1 MREITIKL
9 IANGKELETVE
20 GTRALV
26 IVDDGKDGRV
36 CRYNLMEIS
45 SCVYLMDAALGTM
58 IENFVDDKDL
68 GYTMFMTYLT
78 MASTAYETTI
88 ESGDMDTH
96 DMFDMA
102 MEIDRFLKESGDVLV
117 KRDETE

>member
-9 IANGKELETVE
+9 IADGKELETVE

-36 CRYNLMEIS
+36 CRYNLTDIS
-45 SCVYLMDAALGTM
+45 SCVYLMDAALGSMTEEM
-58 IENFVDDKDL
+58 VDDKDL
-68 GYTMFMTYLT
+68 GYVMFMTYLT
-78 MASTAYETTI
+78 MASIAYETTI

-102 MEIDRFLKESGDVLV
+102 MEIDRFLKESREVLI
-117 KRDETE
+117 KRNETE

>member
-58 IENFVDDKDL
+58 IANLVDDKDL
-68 GYTMFMTYLT
+68 GYMMFMTYLT